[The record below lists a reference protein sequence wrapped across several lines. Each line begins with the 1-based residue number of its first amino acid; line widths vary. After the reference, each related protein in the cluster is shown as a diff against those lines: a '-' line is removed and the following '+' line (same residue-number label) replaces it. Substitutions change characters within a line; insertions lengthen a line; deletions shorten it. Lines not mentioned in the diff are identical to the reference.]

1 MFKVLLL
8 AALVLCAFAAR
19 DAQIIKI
26 VNSNP
31 QSTWV
36 AGENKF
42 SAWSKEE
49 IKQKLVRTSHPQ
61 NIPYNKYQLDVIRM
75 HEKTNA
81 NKVPT
86 EFDGRK
92 QWPKCI
98 HPIRD
103 QAKCGSC
110 WAFGASESFSD
121 RLCIAS
127 NGTIDVVLS
136 PQDLVSC
143 DWFNMGCNGGML
155 LTAWNYMFF
164 SGLVPE
170 KCFPYQSQ
178 QGNAPACPS
187 SCAYN
192 STVAFKSQKYYLKEY
207 YPVGTILLYWER
219 AEKIAQEIMT
229 GGSLEVAF
237 SVYEDFLSYKSG
249 VYKYTTGEFLGGHA
263 VKAVGWGVDSATNTP
278 YWIIANSWSTT
289 WGEDGYFRIQRGTDE
304 CGIEAGAYSGIPDLK
319 RIPK

>member
-1 MFKVLLL
+1 LI
-8 AALVLCAFAAR
+8 AALVLCAYCQR
-19 DAQIIKI
+19 DAEIIKT

-31 QSTWV
+31 KSSWV

-42 SAWSKEE
+42 STWTKEE
-49 IKQKLVRTSHPQ
+49 IKKKLVATSYPK
-61 NIPYNKYQLDVIRM
+61 NIPYTPQQLEIIKYHQAN
-75 HEKTNA
+75 NA
-81 NKVPT
+81 KQVPT
-86 EFDGRK
+86 EFDSRK

-143 DWFNMGCNGGML
+143 DWFNFGCGGGML
-155 LTAWNYMFF
+155 LTAWNYMYF
-164 SGLVPE
+164 SGVVPE
-170 KCFPYQSQ
+170 RCFPYQSQ
-178 QGNAPACPS
+178 EGDAPACPS

-192 STVAFKSQKYYLKEY
+192 STVSFKSQKYYLKEY
-207 YPVGTILLYWER
+207 YSVGTVLLYWER
-219 AEKIAQEIMT
+219 AEKIAEEIMK
-229 GGSLEVAF
+229 GGPLEVAF
-237 SVYEDFLSYKSG
+237 SVFEDFLSYKSG
-249 VYKYTTGEFLGGHA
+249 VYQWTTGEFLGGHA
-263 VKAVGWGVDSATNTP
+263 VKMVGWGVDAESNKP
-278 YWIIANSWSTT
+278 YWIIANSWSET
-289 WGEDGYFRIQRGTDE
+289 WGEKGYFRILRGTDE
-304 CGIEAGAYSGIPDLK
+304 CGIEAGAYSGVPDLK